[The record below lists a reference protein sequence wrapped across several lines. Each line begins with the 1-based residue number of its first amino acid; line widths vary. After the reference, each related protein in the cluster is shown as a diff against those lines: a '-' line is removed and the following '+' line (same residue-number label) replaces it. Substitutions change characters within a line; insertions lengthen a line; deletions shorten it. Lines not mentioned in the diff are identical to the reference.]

1 MPEGSGRSEGV
12 LEEWGSAGKRD
23 GRRLAESGVDIGI

>member
-1 MPEGSGRSEGV
+1 